1 MESQANAYG
10 TSVRKMARLFR
21 LFTPEEAELTGPQ
34 IAERLGLHKSTTYR
48 ILAAACDEG
57 LLAHDSIT
65 GKYSVGPFLY
75 LSGILFL
82 RTNDLLQPA
91 APVIKLLNE
100 LTREVANMSILNES
114 FITIVL
120 REESF
125 HDFRWSRHVG
135 SIIPAHTSSM
145 GWSLLSDLPD
155 SEIDRLYPDENLEA
169 LTPKTIV
176 TRTALKRELAR
187 VRETGVAYDYEG
199 ALAHMVGIGS
209 PVWGATG
216 RVVAGISVTAPIF
229 RVDEQQV
236 LRIGELVRQG
246 ARLIS
251 SKLGHRGDNSPI
263 MQADDLRAW
272 WDEACR
278 SSQEQSVS

>member
-1 MESQANAYG
+1 MESQGSAYG
-10 TSVRKMARLFR
+10 TSVRKMAKLFR
-21 LFTPEEAELTGPQ
+21 LFTPEEAELPGPQ

-57 LLAHDSIT
+57 LLAHSSST

-75 LSGILFL
+75 LAGALFL
-82 RTNDLLQPA
+82 KTNDLLQPA
-91 APVIKLLNE
+91 APVIKLLNQ
-100 LTREVANMSILNES
+100 LTREVANMSILNKS
-114 FITIVL
+114 FVTIVL

-135 SIIPAHTSSM
+135 SIIPAHTSAM
-145 GWSLLSDLPD
+145 GWSLLSDLTD
-155 SEIDRLYPDENLEA
+155 SEIDRLYPDEKLEP
-169 LTPKTIV
+169 LTPKTIA

-199 ALAHMVGIGS
+199 AAAHIVGIGS

-216 RVVAGISVTAPIF
+216 RVVAGISVTAPTF
-229 RVDEQQV
+229 RVDEPQV
-236 LRIGELVRQG
+236 LRIGELVRQA

-251 SKLGHRGDNSPI
+251 SRLGHWGDESPVLQ
-263 MQADDLRAW
+263 MDDLRTW
-272 WDEACR
+272 WCNSATAPK
-278 SSQEQSVS
+278 EQLVS